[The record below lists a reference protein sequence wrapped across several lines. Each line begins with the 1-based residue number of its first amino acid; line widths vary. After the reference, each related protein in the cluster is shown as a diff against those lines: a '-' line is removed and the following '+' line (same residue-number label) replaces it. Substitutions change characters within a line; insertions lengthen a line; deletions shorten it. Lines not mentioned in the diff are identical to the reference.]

1 MQTSNNCKEL
11 EDFLKEWKELS
22 SNYSHLLEDNKHFH
36 ATYFSASKSNLK
48 IVNNST
54 HEKTAR
60 IKIMFKDGTTIPAEN
75 TVVPAN
81 KVLCEFIEKVGANK
95 VYKAH
100 VLAVGK
106 HELVTKDLASISRY
120 EPYSAGNGWYVITKT
135 ATSEKVKQINEI
147 IQKLGIK
154 ANVEYIKD

>member
-1 MQTSNNCKEL
+1 MLSATS
-11 EDFLKEWKELS
+11 DFSE
-22 SNYSHLLEDNKHFH
+22 
-36 ATYFSASKSNLK
+36 SKSNLK
-48 IVNNST
+48 IINNST
-54 HEKTAR
+54 HQKPGR
-60 IKIMFKDGTTIPAEN
+60 IKIVFEDGTTIPADDSILS
-75 TVVPAN
+75 AN
-81 KVLCEFIEKVGANK
+81 KVLCGFIQKVGANK

-147 IQKLGIK
+147 IQKLEIK